1 MLDERRKVTKSR
13 RKEKIIEV
21 SIEKPSQE
29 EDEVAKPAEITE
41 ETFLELPALA
51 IRPKTEAVRFH
62 EPFEPR
68 SHHEYFRSR
77 YSTCP
82 LDPSAPVEWK
92 IVESQRKVVFREI
105 LTRHVQGS
113 DENATCGSMIRL
125 RYWSKWDV
133 AKIVERFYGE
143 TLTRQQQQARHKA
156 YYRLLDKNYEGII
169 KDLERAGVM
178 RPEHI

>member
-1 MLDERRKVTKSR
+1 MLDERRNVTESR
-13 RKEKIIEV
+13 IKNKIVKV

-29 EDEVAKPAEITE
+29 GDEGAKPAEITE
-41 ETFLELPALA
+41 ETLLEIPALA
-51 IRPKTEAVRFH
+51 IRSGPEAVSFH

-105 LTRHVQGS
+105 LTRHVQES
-113 DENATCGSMIRL
+113 DENFTCGAMIRL
-125 RYWSKWDV
+125 RYWSKWEV
-133 AKIVERFYGE
+133 AKIVEQFYGE
-143 TLTRQQQQARHKA
+143 PLTKQQQQARHKA

-169 KDLERAGVM
+169 EDLERAGIT
-178 RPEHI
+178 RPAQI